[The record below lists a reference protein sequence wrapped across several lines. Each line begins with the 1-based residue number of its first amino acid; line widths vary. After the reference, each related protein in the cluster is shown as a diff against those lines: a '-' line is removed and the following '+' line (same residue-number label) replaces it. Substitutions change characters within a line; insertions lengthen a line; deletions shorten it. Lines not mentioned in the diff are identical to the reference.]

1 MFTGRRGSG
10 RGITTRQ
17 YARLDSE
24 WIASI
29 GLDPHLFGTHSLRRT
44 NRPLHLLREAPKPEV
59 SKKQRPQSRTL
70 PYPIDR
76 LTFLRLGRYVRLSS
90 YAPRAFCAQSS
101 TPDPFVDRL
110 FKRAAPCV
118 PAFLLT
124 DLSPKR
130 LNCVAIERPCNE
142 RKQAIRCDSDLCAV
156 PCQPNFCA
164 KLGGTV
170 NTESLIKLSC
180 EIGHGGQL
188 YAKLICDSLAFTA
201 ATGSVSW
208 RNCSAAYGRRTQG

>member
-1 MFTGRRGSG
+1 VAECRLWVKTGKPHSEHMFSGMRQIAAGSEP
-10 RGITTRQ
+10 RQ
-17 YARLDSE
+17 N
-24 WIASI
+24 
-29 GLDPHLFGTHSLRRT
+29 LRS
-44 NRPLHLLREAPKPEV
+44 APKPEV

-164 KLGGTV
+164 KLGGIV
-170 NTESLIKLSC
+170 HVESSVKLSRQIHDAARPYA
-180 EIGHGGQL
+180 ELIGDCALG
-188 YAKLICDSLAFTA
+188 FTEGELKA
-201 ATGSVSW
+201 DL
-208 RNCSAAYGRRTQG
+208 